1 MRLTRLLAT
10 LAIALL
16 PCTAVMAAQPDF
28 SACPQN
34 FFAGKAPAATEHQPG
49 QLYAL
54 CFDGFA
60 VLYSGQSKTPVF
72 SAQYLTRDRL
82 LAARGERRTD
92 KFYEEARLPQAARAT
107 LEDYKGVHGIDRGH
121 MSEAATMP
129 SDEAMAQSF
138 SLANVVG
145 QASGNNR
152 GVWARNVERATRK
165 YAMRSAQG
173 VYVLTGP
180 IYSKPALTIGPD
192 HVWLPD
198 TLFKLVYDPAAKKA
212 WAFILPNTDD
222 AQVTRVYSYDD
233 LVRITGMHLLP
244 PDAL

>member
-1 MRLTRLLAT
+1 MRLTRMLAT

-28 SACPQN
+28 SACSQD

-54 CFDGFA
+54 CFDDFA
-60 VLYSGQSKTPVF
+60 VLYSGQSKTPVY

-82 LAARGERRTD
+82 LAARGERRTNR
-92 KFYEEARLPQAARAT
+92 FYEEARLPQAARAT
-107 LEDYKGVHGIDRGH
+107 LEDYKGQRGLDRGH
-121 MSEAATMP
+121 MSEAATMD

-138 SLANVVG
+138 SLANIVG
-145 QASGNNR
+145 QSSVLNR
-152 GVWARNVERATRK
+152 GVWAKDVEKPTRK
-165 YAMRSAQG
+165 YAMRSARG

-180 IYSKPALTIGPD
+180 IYSKPARTIGPD
-192 HVWLPD
+192 QVFVPD
-198 TLFKLVYDPAAKKA
+198 QLFKLVYDPAAKKA

-222 AQVTRVYSYDD
+222 AQVTRVYSYDE
-233 LVRITGMHLLP
+233 LVRITGMQLLP
-244 PDAL
+244 PGAL